1 MTYATQADLETR
13 FGAAEI
19 LQLAD
24 RDGDGS
30 ADSGVVAGALAEA
43 SAEIDAYLAGRYP
56 LPLAPTP
63 GVLVRLACDIA
74 RYRLYTDVVPEAVR
88 KRYEDA
94 RRLLEGIA
102 AGRVS
107 LGLPAPP
114 AALAV
119 GNLALA
125 APGRKVFGGGIA

>member
-13 FGAAEI
+13 FGADEV
-19 LQLAD
+19 LQLVD
-24 RDGDGS
+24 RDGDGE
-30 ADSGVVAGALAEA
+30 ADEGVVAGALAEA
-43 SAEIDAYLAGRYP
+43 AAEIDAYLAGRYP
-56 LPLAPTP
+56 LPLATTP
-63 GVLVRLACDIA
+63 GVLARLACDIA
-74 RYRLYTDVVPEAVR
+74 RYRLYIDVAPEEVR

-107 LGLPAPP
+107 LGLPAPAP
-114 AALAV
+114 AAEV
-119 GNLALA
+119 GNLVVA